1 MLGPVTLNESAAMK
15 QISLSATLGCII
27 TAAAVLALTS
37 CSSTRPA
44 DEPLGETTRATV
56 YKEGVPGG
64 VIVETMKISAT
75 VVAIDTT
82 NRAVTVAVPDG
93 RQKVIGCGPEVA
105 NFGQIRV
112 GDQVNATITSELV
125 LALTTTDM
133 PTVESGL
140 AALAP
145 RGNKP
150 GGVMAQKQEYTATIS
165 DINRSRREVTLRL
178 PDDSKRTFTV
188 RPDIDLSE
196 RKAGQQVAIR
206 VSVAVALEVTKP

>member
-1 MLGPVTLNESAAMK
+1 MLNENAAMK
-15 QISLSATLGCII
+15 QTSFSTILGLTIGATAL
-27 TAAAVLALTS
+27 LALTS

-64 VIVETMKISAT
+64 VIVETIKINAT
-75 VVAIDTT
+75 VVAVDTT

-93 RQKVIGCGPEVA
+93 RQKVIGCGPEVV

-112 GDQVNATITSELV
+112 GDQVNAMITSELV

-133 PTVESGL
+133 PTVEAGL

-145 RGNKP
+145 RGAKP
-150 GGVMAQKQEYTATIS
+150 GGVMTQTQEYTATIAYV
-165 DINRSRREVTLRL
+165 NRSRREVTLLL

-188 RPDIDLSE
+188 RPDVDLTE
-196 RKAGQQVAIR
+196 RKPGQQVAIR
-206 VSVAVALEVTKP
+206 VSVAVAIEVSKP

>member
-1 MLGPVTLNESAAMK
+1 MLNENAAMK
-15 QISLSATLGCII
+15 QTSFSTTLGLTIGA
-27 TAAAVLALTS
+27 TALLALTS

-64 VIVETMKISAT
+64 VIVETIKINAT
-75 VVAIDTT
+75 VVAVDTT

-93 RQKVIGCGPEVA
+93 RQKVIGCGPEVV

-112 GDQVNATITSELV
+112 GDQVNAMITSELV

-133 PTVESGL
+133 PTVEAGL

-145 RGNKP
+145 RGAKP
-150 GGVMAQKQEYTATIS
+150 GGVMTQTQEYTATIAYV
-165 DINRSRREVTLRL
+165 NRSRREVTLLL

-188 RPDIDLSE
+188 RPDVDLTE
-196 RKAGQQVAIR
+196 RKPGQQVAIR
-206 VSVAVALEVTKP
+206 VSVAVAIEVSKP